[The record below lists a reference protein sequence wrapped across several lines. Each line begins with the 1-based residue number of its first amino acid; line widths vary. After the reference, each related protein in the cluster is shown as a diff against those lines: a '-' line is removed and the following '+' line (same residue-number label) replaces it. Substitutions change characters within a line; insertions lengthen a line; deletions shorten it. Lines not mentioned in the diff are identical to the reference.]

1 MIYEWRIYVKHKRH
15 AAFVM
20 FREKKRPTI
29 GRSWEVLAEV
39 CGENA
44 IKRKKGGIDR
54 WNAS

>member
-1 MIYEWRIYVKHKRH
+1 MSSIKNIPLLLYSGQ
-15 AAFVM
+15 
-20 FREKKRPTI
+20 KKRPTI